1 VVLDHRDAGAG
12 RVRVVFDQPQRAV
25 TPGQSVVFYDADAC
39 LGGAVIEETR

>member
-1 VVLDHRDAGAG
+1 QACRVEDAGAG